1 VVSSSELKLNS
12 EAITAQDWNYI
23 RGLFLADGYSDI
35 RRNRNGGVEEY
46 RVRFFLQG
54 DEREIARKVTVLLR
68 KAGLNPHVDGDRHD
82 NLINL
87 RIYSKQLLNFLPDKE
102 ALKND
107 PVARE
112 RFFEENRLFEVQ
124 SGLSFVAGFI
134 DGDGSCRLTVT
145 ERRFKTA
152 LMDWG
157 FSQTTLKFIVDY
169 IMRFMNMLSPN
180 STYVAERQRKD
191 GRNEIAGKFRKRA
204 VNALLTAG
212 IDQYSFKVARCLKRM
227 TAFQSELHKYC
238 TTGEASRILGVK
250 PWVVR
255 RMADAGEI
263 KCNRTGS
270 SAGSPDLSRRYFP
283 IEKVKK
289 LLKKLE
295 SRRSR
300 NEVVKQGGV
309 KLTVL
314 AGMLGVSDR
323 ALEWLRLHGK
333 LRATLVEEDHGRGS
347 SYLVIPHDEVEKLTK
362 RYIERK
368 KGEKQ
373 IDEGEKNN

>member
-1 VVSSSELKLNS
+1 
-12 EAITAQDWNYI
+12 
-23 RGLFLADGYSDI
+23 
-35 RRNRNGGVEEY
+35 
-46 RVRFFLQG
+46 
-54 DEREIARKVTVLLR
+54 
-68 KAGLNPHVDGDRHD
+68 
-82 NLINL
+82 
-87 RIYSKQLLNFLPDKE
+87 
-102 ALKND
+102 
-107 PVARE
+107 
-112 RFFEENRLFEVQ
+112 
-124 SGLSFVAGFI
+124 
-134 DGDGSCRLTVT
+134 
-145 ERRFKTA
+145 
-152 LMDWG
+152 MDWG
-157 FSQTTLKFIVDY
+157 FSQTTLRFMVDY

-180 STYVAERQRKD
+180 STHVAERLRKD
-191 GRNEIAGKFRKRA
+191 GRKEIVGKFRKHA
-204 VNALLTAG
+204 MNALLTAG

-227 TAFQSELHKYC
+227 TAFQSDLHKYW
-238 TTGEASRILGVK
+238 TIGKASRILGVK

-270 SAGSPDLSRRYFP
+270 SAGSPDLSRRYFL
-283 IEKVKK
+283 IEEVKK

-300 NEVVKQGGV
+300 NEVVKRGGV

-347 SYLVIPHDEVEKLTK
+347 SYLVIPYDEVEKLTK

-373 IDEGEKNN
+373 IEEKN